1 MLGLFHYKRNLFE
14 KLLNW
19 DLKKITKFI
28 EFLAS
33 KHQYILF
40 SSEFKDTS
48 INNYFLKQFNTYD
61 YDASEEYIINDKNI
75 IFLKNIDGYD
85 LFDVISKSNKIIA
98 PEGII
103 THIGY
108 FLKKPIL
115 ALLHFNLRNREDFI
129 NQIISCKE
137 WFPPNNY
144 NYSVL
149 KKDFDQ
155 TLKKL
160 NKRV

>member
-1 MLGLFHYKRNLFE
+1 M
-14 KLLNW
+14 
-19 DLKKITKFI
+19 
-28 EFLAS
+28 
-33 KHQYILF
+33 
-40 SSEFKDTS
+40 